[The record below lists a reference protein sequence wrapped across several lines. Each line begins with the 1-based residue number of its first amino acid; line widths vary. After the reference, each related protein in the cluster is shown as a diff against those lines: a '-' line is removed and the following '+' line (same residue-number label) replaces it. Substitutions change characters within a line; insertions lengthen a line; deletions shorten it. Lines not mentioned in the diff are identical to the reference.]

1 MAMAFAVAAAV
12 ALVISAVLTGI
23 GFVVLND
30 LGSVDTTQNLRISAA
45 WLGAVAGI
53 AAFIGVA
60 SVVWPLVLRRT
71 WVALVEVAGATVAT
85 LLIAIGLLV
94 DAADAPNYSLSAN
107 VVFAVGL
114 GGWMILL
121 VISGARRSLVEQH
134 APHGSRQAALW
145 LAASGALLLFAVG
158 VGLQTGSI
166 DNRGLGIATGII
178 LMLGAAALAV
188 TVTAARAQGLI
199 TTEQFPML
207 VAGLWTLAAAY
218 AASAIVA
225 GVVYGPSESLTAL
238 RVGTCVVATI
248 RAAAFILLAFAAWG
262 RLRDLVTAN
271 WVESMQATTSP
282 QTFPPAPVAACG
294 HLQPVNARFCPECGA
309 PTGSGPAVVS

>member
-1 MAMAFAVAAAV
+1 
-12 ALVISAVLTGI
+12 
-23 GFVVLND
+23 
-30 LGSVDTTQNLRISAA
+30 
-45 WLGAVAGI
+45 
-53 AAFIGVA
+53 
-60 SVVWPLVLRRT
+60 
-71 WVALVEVAGATVAT
+71 VAGATVAT

-94 DAADAPNYSLSAN
+94 DAAEAPNYSLSAN

-121 VISGARRSLVEQH
+121 VITSARRSLVEQH

-178 LMLGAAALAV
+178 LMLGTAALAV
-188 TVTAARAQGLI
+188 TVTAARAQRLI

-207 VAGLWTLAAAY
+207 VAGLWTLTAAY

-271 WVESMQATTSP
+271 WIGSMQPTMSS
-282 QTFPPAPVAACG
+282 QTAAPAPVAACG
-294 HLQPVNARFCPECGA
+294 HPQPVNARFCPECGV
-309 PTGSGPAVVS
+309 PTGSGPAVVP